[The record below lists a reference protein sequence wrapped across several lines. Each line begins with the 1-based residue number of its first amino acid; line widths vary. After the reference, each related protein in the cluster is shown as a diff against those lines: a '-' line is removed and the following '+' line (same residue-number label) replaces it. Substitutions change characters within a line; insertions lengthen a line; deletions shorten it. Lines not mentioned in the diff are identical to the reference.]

1 MFHTTAHGT
10 ESFDRSYGLG
20 YDRNHKDLSPIRR
33 TNILRRRFLDREFW
47 IDSER
52 AVLVTET
59 YRENEDKPQVIRCA
73 LALKNVL
80 EHVRID
86 IEEDQL
92 LAGDVAAPF
101 KAAPVYPEFST
112 EWIMDEL
119 LHHPFGERPH
129 DRFYITDEDREK
141 LLEILPYWKGK
152 TVADEAELHL
162 DEEQRKGCEM
172 GKRVYMTNLYH
183 FGGIGHYDMDYGKL
197 MRLGFGGLAQEA
209 KDSLARLENEGSDC
223 VAPVGTP
230 EQADATDPADSKNKA
245 SVQERKEFLEAVIIS
260 LEAASEY
267 VLRYARLAQ
276 NMAEQAE
283 GARREELLK
292 MAENMRVISRGP
304 AQTFWQALQLWHFAT
319 TLVQIES
326 NGHSVS
332 YGRMDQWLYPY
343 YRSSLESGEADQA
356 FMQELLE
363 CAYVKMNNPS
373 KLKDRMTVQV
383 RNGRGWG
390 GESLTIGGV
399 DTQGNDATNDLTFM
413 MLEASAHTRMMNPW
427 VCVRV
432 HEKTPYELKVKA
444 VECIRAGYGHPKLYN
459 DATTIRVM
467 KAKGMSEEEARDY
480 AVVGCVEP
488 DLPGREYGFHDA
500 AYVNMAKVLD
510 LAINH
515 GRCIDCSPAC
525 PRYEVCA
532 KQGKQLGPDTGG
544 LDTFRNMDE
553 VLESFRE
560 QISYWVDR
568 ICNGVNCIDLAHR
581 KVKPTPFASAFFE
594 SCLERG
600 LDLSRGG
607 AKYNFSGPQACGI
620 ATCAD
625 SFSAISQLIFDQ
637 GTCTGEEML
646 DALRNNWEGHE
657 YLYALV
663 NSRNVHHFGNDDDY
677 ADRFYRFV
685 FETYCAAVGGH
696 DNVRGGFF
704 TPGVY
709 SVNAN
714 VGMGLNTPATPDGRK
729 AFEPISDN
737 MGPVH
742 TAAGSH
748 DVSGPTAIAN
758 SVNKVDHAL
767 ATNGTLLNWKFP
779 PECVAGES
787 GRRNLISFID
797 TYFEGGAT
805 HCQFNI
811 MSSETMRR
819 AMAVPDEY
827 RDMLVRVAGYS
838 AYFVELSEPL
848 QLDLINRTE
857 LSF

>member
-1 MFHTTAHGT
+1 MLHTTAHGT
-10 ESFDRSYGLG
+10 ESFDQSYGLG
-20 YDRNHKDLSPIRR
+20 YDKNHGDLSPIAR
-33 TNILRRRFLDREFW
+33 TNRLRRAFLEREFRV
-47 IDSER
+47 DSER
-52 AVLVTET
+52 AVLVTQT
-59 YRENEDKPQVIRCA
+59 YRETEGRPQVIRCA

-80 EHVRID
+80 EHVHID
-86 IEEDQL
+86 IEDDQL

-101 KAAPVYPEFST
+101 KAAPVYPEFSAD
-112 EWIMDEL
+112 WILDEL
-119 LHHPFGERPH
+119 LHHPFDKRPH
-129 DRFYITDEDREK
+129 DSFFISDEDRDR

-152 TVADEAELHL
+152 TVADEAEKHL
-162 DEEQRKGCEM
+162 GEEQRKGCEM

-183 FGGIGHYDMDYGKL
+183 YGGIGHYCMDYAKL
-197 MRLGFGGLAQEA
+197 MRLGFGGLAVEA
-209 KDSLARLENEGSDC
+209 RESLEWLNAEEAAS
-223 VAPVGTP
+223 A
-230 EQADATDPADSKNKA
+230 ADSAK
-245 SVQERKEFLEAVIIS
+245 ERRDFLEAVIIS

-267 VLRYARLAQ
+267 VLRYAKLAED
-276 NMAEQAE
+276 MAVYET
-283 GARREELLK
+283 GRRREELLM
-292 MAENMRVISRGP
+292 MAANMRVISRGP
-304 AQTFWQALQLWHFAT
+304 ARTFWQALQLWHFAT

-343 YRSSLESGEADQA
+343 YRASLESGEADQA
-356 FMQELLE
+356 WMQELLE
-363 CAYVKMNNPS
+363 CAYIKMNNPS

-399 DTQGNDATNDLTFM
+399 DAQGRDATNDLTFM
-413 MLEASAHTRMMNPW
+413 LLEASAHTRMMNPW

-432 HEKTPYELKVKA
+432 HEQTPYELKVKT

-459 DATTIRVM
+459 DATTVKVM
-467 KAKGMSEEEARDY
+467 MRKGMSLEEARDY

-500 AYVNMAKVLD
+500 AYVNMAKIVD
-510 LAINH
+510 LAVNH
-515 GRCIDCSPAC
+515 GRCIDCSAAC
-525 PRYEVCA
+525 PRYERCA
-532 KQGKQLGPDTGG
+532 GRGEQLGPDTGG

-553 VLESFRE
+553 VLESFE
-560 QISYWVDR
+560 KQIHYWVER
-568 ICNGVNCIDLAHR
+568 VCTGVNMIDLAHR
-581 KVKPTPFASAFFE
+581 KVKPTPFASAFFD

-600 LDLSRGG
+600 LDLNQGG
-607 AKYNFSGPQACGI
+607 ARYNFSGPQACGI

-625 SFSAISQLIFDQ
+625 SFSAISQLVFDQ
-637 GTCTGEEML
+637 KTCSGAQLL
-646 DALRNNWEGHE
+646 DALKKNWEGCE
-657 YLYALV
+657 FLYALV

-685 FETYCAAVGGH
+685 FETYCQAVGGH
-696 DNVRGGFF
+696 ETVRGGFF
-704 TPGVY
+704 IPGVY

-729 AFEPISDN
+729 AYEPISDN

-742 TAAGSH
+742 TQAASH

-758 SVNKVDHAL
+758 SVNKVDHSL

-787 GRRNLISFID
+787 GRSNLISFID

-811 MSSETMRR
+811 MSSATMRR
-819 AMAVPDEY
+819 AMAVPEEY